1 MELVNN
7 YKLQF
12 GREITNKVL
21 KGILK
26 AIGIY
31 IGYLLLAIAF
41 FYIFG
46 LYIWTTPPTKL
57 VLVRMVGFPFI
68 LTIATEVFIIFV
80 KKLKK
85 VR

>member
-1 MELVNN
+1 M
-7 YKLQF
+7 
-12 GREITNKVL
+12 NKVL
-21 KGILK
+21 KEILK

-31 IGYLLLAIAF
+31 VGYLLLTIVF

-57 VLVRMVGFPFI
+57 VLARMIGFPFI
-68 LTIATEVFIIFV
+68 LTIATEVFIII

-85 VR
+85 

>member
-1 MELVNN
+1 M
-7 YKLQF
+7 
-12 GREITNKVL
+12 NKVL

-31 IGYLLLAIAF
+31 VGYLLITIAF

-46 LYIWTTPPTKL
+46 LYIWTTLPTKL
-57 VLVRMVGFPFI
+57 VLVRMVCFPFI
-68 LTIATEVFIIFV
+68 LKIATEVFIILI

-85 VR
+85 

>member
-1 MELVNN
+1 M
-7 YKLQF
+7 
-12 GREITNKVL
+12 NKIL
-21 KGILK
+21 KKILK

-31 IGYLLLAIAF
+31 VGYLLLTVLF

-57 VLVRMVGFPFI
+57 VLTRMLAFPFI
-68 LTIATEVFIIFV
+68 LSIATEIFFILI

-85 VR
+85 

>member
-1 MELVNN
+1 M
-7 YKLQF
+7 
-12 GREITNKVL
+12 NKVF
-21 KGILK
+21 KEILK

-31 IGYLLLAIAF
+31 VGYLLLTIVF

-57 VLVRMVGFPFI
+57 VLVRMIGFPFI
-68 LTIATEVFIIFV
+68 LTIATEVFIILI

-85 VR
+85 

>member
-1 MELVNN
+1 MI
-7 YKLQF
+7 
-12 GREITNKVL
+12 GSEITNKVL

-46 LYIWTTPPTKL
+46 LYIWTTLPTKL

-68 LTIATEVFIIFV
+68 LTIATEVFIILI

>member
-1 MELVNN
+1 M
-7 YKLQF
+7 
-12 GREITNKVL
+12 NKIL
-21 KGILK
+21 KEILK

-31 IGYLLLAIAF
+31 VGYLLLTIVF

-57 VLVRMVGFPFI
+57 VLVRMIGFPFI
-68 LTIATEVFIIFV
+68 LTIATKVFIVLI

-85 VR
+85 